1 MFTPFLNFEHP
12 MSSGILNM
20 AAVLDEAK
28 NYFID
33 NINNFQV
40 KYLGEEGVNTAIVGA
55 AAICSPWDLLV
66 SK

>member
-1 MFTPFLNFEHP
+1 MGISLLNIELLT
-12 MSSGILNM
+12 SSGIFNG
-20 AAVLDEAK
+20 AAVVDEAK

-33 NINNFQV
+33 NINTFQV

-66 SK
+66 SI